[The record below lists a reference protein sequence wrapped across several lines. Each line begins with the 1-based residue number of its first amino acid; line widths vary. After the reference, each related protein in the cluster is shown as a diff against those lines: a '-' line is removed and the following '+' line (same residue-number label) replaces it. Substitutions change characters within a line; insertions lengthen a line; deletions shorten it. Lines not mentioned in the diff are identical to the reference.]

1 MNRPNNI
8 NQLTAENVEKIFI
21 NCLATEPDISN
32 ITGYGAMAEYQ
43 FDKKELNESKKI
55 IISFLKQLPDEFQ
68 LSKGGGWSFL
78 IACIDKEGNQWGEHK
93 HIEWLIALPNA
104 LDLIHFSLPKEMW
117 VLLPGKMPYF
127 VIHDEW
133 NKKDNNR

>member
-1 MNRPNNI
+1 
-8 NQLTAENVEKIFI
+8 
-21 NCLATEPDISN
+21 
-32 ITGYGAMAEYQ
+32 MAPL
-43 FDKKELNESKKI
+43 KKKI

-78 IACIDKEGNQWGEHK
+78 NACIDKEGNQWGEHK